1 MHKFFLILIIIVFF
15 GCGKDKENKLI
26 IKEQSLETQMISA
39 YREGL
44 DFLDKEDGLSAAK
57 KFNEAE
63 LLFPQSEWAPKS
75 ALMAA
80 YSYYAYDYYGDS
92 IYELEQFIKKYPKD
106 ERISYANFLLAMCY
120 YQSIVDEKKDLEPL
134 LKARD
139 KFIYVVENYPNTDFA
154 MDAQFKLDLIRE
166 ILASKEMY
174 LGSYYIQKGKW
185 IAAINRF
192 KTVINDYETTIYV
205 EEALH
210 RLVELHYKIGLENE
224 AKKYANLLGYNYLSS
239 DWYKSTYKIFNKE
252 YKLAKPKKRKK
263 ESNFLIKKYK
273 SIFTKNEW

>member
-15 GCGKDKENKLI
+15 GCAKDKENKLI
-26 IKEQSLETQMISA
+26 IQEQNLETQMISA
-39 YREGL
+39 YKEGL
-44 DFLDKEDGLSAAK
+44 NFLDKDDGLSAAK

-80 YSYYAYDYYGDS
+80 YSYYAYNYYGDS

-106 ERISYANFLLAMCY
+106 ERMSYANFLLAMCY

-154 MDAQFKLDLIRE
+154 MDAKFKLDLIRE

-192 KTVINDYETTIYV
+192 KIVINDYDTTIYV

-252 YKLAKPKKRKK
+252 YKLAKPEKRKK

-273 SIFTKNEW
+273 SIFTKNE

>member
-15 GCGKDKENKLI
+15 GCAKDKENKLI
-26 IKEQSLETQMISA
+26 IQEQNLETQMISA
-39 YREGL
+39 YKEGL
-44 DFLDKEDGLSAAK
+44 DFLDKDDGLSAAK

-80 YSYYAYDYYGDS
+80 YSYYAYDYYGNS

-154 MDAQFKLDLIRE
+154 MDAKFKLDLIRE

-174 LGSYYIQKGKW
+174 LGNYYIQKEKW

-192 KTVINDYETTIYV
+192 KIVINDYDTTIYV

-239 DWYKSTYKIFNKE
+239 DWYKNTYKIFNKE
-252 YKLAKPKKRKK
+252 YKLAKPEKRKK

-273 SIFTKNEW
+273 SIFTKNE

>member
-1 MHKFFLILIIIVFF
+1 MHKLFLILIIIVFF
-15 GCGKDKENKLI
+15 GCAKDKENKLI
-26 IKEQSLETQMISA
+26 IQEQNLETQMIST
-39 YREGL
+39 YKEGL
-44 DFLDKEDGLSAAK
+44 DFLDKDDGLSAAK

-80 YSYYAYDYYGDS
+80 YSYYAYNYYGDA

-120 YQSIVDEKKDLEPL
+120 YQSIADEKKDIEPL
-134 LKARD
+134 LRARD
-139 KFIYVVENYPNTDFA
+139 KFIYVLENYPNTDFA
-154 MDAQFKLDLIRE
+154 MDAKFKLDLIRE

-174 LGSYYIQKGKW
+174 LGNYYIQKEKW

-192 KTVINDYETTIYV
+192 KTVINDYDTTIYV

-252 YKLAKPKKRKK
+252 YKLAKPEKRKK

-273 SIFTKNEW
+273 SIFTKNE

>member
-1 MHKFFLILIIIVFF
+1 MLKNLIIFLISALLILS
-15 GCGKDKENKLI
+15 CSKKDKIEAT
-26 IKEQSLETQMISA
+26 LEEGTIEEQMILA
-39 YREGL
+39 YKEGL
-44 DFLDKEDGLSAAK
+44 EFLEKGDALYASK

-63 LLFPQSEWAPKS
+63 ILFPQSIWAPKS
-75 ALMAA
+75 SVMSA
-80 YSYYAYDYYGDS
+80 YSLYYYNFYGEAIFQLERHIKNYPNDKNLAYVHYL
-92 IYELEQFIKKYPKD
+92 IAI
-106 ERISYANFLLAMCY
+106 CY
-120 YQSIVDEKKDLEPL
+120 FEKLSDEKKDLEPL

-154 MDAQFKLDLIRE
+154 MDAKFKLDLIRE

-174 LGSYYIQKGKW
+174 LGSYYIQKKKW

-192 KTVINDYETTIYV
+192 KIVINDYDTTIYV

-239 DWYKSTYKIFNKE
+239 DWYKITYKIFNKE
-252 YKLAKPKKRKK
+252 YRQRRGVL
-263 ESNFLIKKYK
+263 
-273 SIFTKNEW
+273 

>member
-15 GCGKDKENKLI
+15 GCAKDKENKLI
-26 IKEQSLETQMISA
+26 IQEQNLETQMISA
-39 YREGL
+39 YKEGL
-44 DFLDKEDGLSAAK
+44 DFLDKDDGLSAAK

-80 YSYYAYDYYGDS
+80 YSYYAYNYYGDS

-154 MDAQFKLDLIRE
+154 MDAKFKLDLIRE

-192 KTVINDYETTIYV
+192 KIVINDYDTTIYV

-239 DWYKSTYKIFNKE
+239 DWYKITYKIFNKE
-252 YKLAKPKKRKK
+252 YKLAKPEKRKK

>member
-1 MHKFFLILIIIVFF
+1 M
-15 GCGKDKENKLI
+15 G
-26 IKEQSLETQMISA
+26 
-39 YREGL
+39 
-44 DFLDKEDGLSAAK
+44 
-57 KFNEAE
+57 
-63 LLFPQSEWAPKS
+63 
-75 ALMAA
+75 
-80 YSYYAYDYYGDS
+80 
-92 IYELEQFIKKYPKD
+92 
-106 ERISYANFLLAMCY
+106 YANFLLAMCY
-120 YQSIVDEKKDLEPL
+120 NQSIVDEKKDLEPL

-139 KFIYVVENYPNTDFA
+139 KFIYLVENYPNTDFA
-154 MDAQFKLDLIRE
+154 MDAKFKLDLIRE
-166 ILASKEMY
+166 ILASKEMF

-192 KTVINDYETTIYV
+192 KTVINDYETTIFV

-273 SIFTKNEW
+273 SIFTKNE